1 MTSFISHGFPNT
13 VQGGVARKTDT
24 QAQLQKDGSEV
35 GPAEGVAVHVREAP
49 SVPRW
54 ERGLEAAGPKDLA
67 EPSLSQTGT
76 GECWPSS
83 GSARR
88 WLSAGS
94 HTHAQGREP
103 SNQPLESGFIVFFK
117 KLFPPFDPV
126 FTSEPFLGTVVSYGS
141 ERVVASQRTNGWTP
155 RATM

>member
-13 VQGGVARKTDT
+13 VQGGVARKTGT

-67 EPSLSQTGT
+67 EPSLSQTGRYWRVLAQQR
-76 GECWPSS
+76 ERQALALS
-83 GSARR
+83 
-88 WLSAGS
+88 WLTAGS

-126 FTSEPFLGTVVSYGS
+126 FTSEPFLGTVLFPTVLR
-141 ERVVASQRTNGWTP
+141 E
-155 RATM
+155 